1 MLAKHADAR
10 GNGLSF
16 ELKIAFCKKFQTN
29 RLLNTPG
36 LSFLAKRILNI
47 SRSLIRR
54 YFLKEINLSPEI
66 IHKTSEQGDDKCCVS
81 VDFRRL

>member
-16 ELKIAFCKKFQTN
+16 ELKLLFARNSSKFHN
-29 RLLNTPG
+29 ESLTPG

-47 SRSLIRR
+47 SRSLLRR
-54 YFLKEINLSPEI
+54 YFLREINLSPEI
-66 IHKTSEQGDDKCCVS
+66 IHKTSEQGNDKCCVS
-81 VDFRRL
+81 VDFRL

>member
-16 ELKIAFCKKFQTN
+16 ELKLLFARNSSKFHN
-29 RLLNTPG
+29 KSLTPG

-47 SRSLIRR
+47 SDTEIFSQRNKLI
-54 YFLKEINLSPEI
+54 I
-66 IHKTSEQGDDKCCVS
+66 
-81 VDFRRL
+81 